1 MVIVM
6 IQKDGLNQSN
16 KFVTGRDKTVLK
28 DRLQLLLFKISAFIV
43 VKDRVLKKG

>member
-1 MVIVM
+1 MATVT

-28 DRLQLLLFKISAFIV
+28 DRLQLILFKISAFIV